1 MTAPTDRRRDVYVNP
16 LGTRYASPAMLH
28 VFSDERRFGTWRRL
42 WLALARAQRELGL
55 DISAEQIAEMEAHL
69 DDIDYA
75 VAEERERLVRH
86 DVMAHVHAFGVQCPA
101 AAPIIHLGATSMFVV
116 DNTDLVLLRDAYGIV
131 RGRLVRAI
139 AALRDLAVAHRDVP
153 CLAYTHFQ
161 PAQPTT
167 FGRRACLWLQDLLLD
182 LETCEWQRGRLRMRG
197 AKGTTGT
204 QASFLTLFDGDH
216 EKVGELDRRVAAA
229 MGFEGTFPV
238 TGQTVSRKVFAD
250 ALTFLAG
257 VAQSAQKVANDVRLL
272 MGIGCVEEPIGKSQI
287 GSSAMAYKRN
297 PMRSER
303 MTSLARLVMSLAS
316 YAEIT
321 AAEQWLE
328 RTLDDSAGNRIAIPE
343 AFLATDAL
351 LVLLENV
358 TGGLQVYPAALHRE
372 LAREL
377 PFMATEEILM
387 RAVAAGGDRQELH
400 ENIRTH
406 AHAAARRIKEEGAE
420 NDMLERLA
428 ADPAFAAVKDEMRGM
443 LEPSRFVGRSPEQV
457 DAFVAEHVEP
467 VLEQHR
473 DALETEAGEVRV

>member
-1 MTAPTDRRRDVYVNP
+1 MPAPPTRRRDIYVNP
-16 LGTRYASPAMLH
+16 LATRYASADMLR
-28 VFSDERRFGTWRRL
+28 VFADERRFGTWRQL
-42 WLALARAQRELGL
+42 WLALARAQHELGL
-55 DISAEQIAEMEAHL
+55 GISAEQVAAMEANL
-69 DDIDYA
+69 GDIDYA

-86 DVMAHVHAFGVQCPA
+86 DVMAHVHAFAVQCPA

-116 DNTDLVLLRDAYGIV
+116 DNTDLVLLRDAYGII
-131 RGRLVRAI
+131 RDRLVRAI
-139 AALRDLAVAHRDVP
+139 AGLRDLAARHRDVP

-167 FGRRACLWLQDLLLD
+167 FGRRVCLWLQDLLLD
-182 LETCEWQRGRLRMRG
+182 LDTCEWQRGRLRLRG

-216 EKVGELDRRVAAA
+216 EKVLEMDRRVAAA
-229 MGFEGTFPV
+229 MGFDATFPV

-257 VAQSAQKVANDVRLL
+257 VAQSAQKMANDVRLL
-272 MGIGCVEEPIGKSQI
+272 MGLGCVEEPIGESQI

-303 MTSLARLVMSLAS
+303 MTSLARLVMSLSS
-316 YAEIT
+316 YAAVT

-358 TGGLQVYPAALHRE
+358 GGGLQVYPAALRRE
-372 LAREL
+372 LTREL

-387 RAVAAGGDRQELH
+387 RAVSAGGDRQQLH
-400 ENIRTH
+400 ESIRRH
-406 AHAAARRIKEEGAE
+406 SHAAARRIKEEGAA
-420 NDMLERLA
+420 NDLLERLA
-428 ADPAFAAVKDEMRGM
+428 ADGAFAAVRDEIPGM
-443 LEPSRFVGRSPEQV
+443 LDPARFVGRSREQV
-457 DAFVAEHVEP
+457 DEFLAGHMNP
-467 VLEQHR
+467 VLAQHG
-473 DALETEAGEVRV
+473 DALDTAAGEVTV

>member
-1 MTAPTDRRRDVYVNP
+1 MSAPTDRRRDVYVNP
-16 LGTRYASPAMLH
+16 LATRYASPAMLR

-55 DISAEQIAEMEAHL
+55 DISAEQIAQMEAHL

-75 VAEERERLVRH
+75 VADERERLVRH
-86 DVMAHVHAFGVQCPA
+86 DVMAHVHAFGIACPA

-116 DNTDLVLLRDAYGIV
+116 DNTDLVLLRDAYGII

-139 AALRDLAVAHRDVP
+139 AALRRLAVQHRDVP

-182 LETCEWQRGRLRMRG
+182 LETCEWQRARLRLRG

-204 QASFLTLFDGDH
+204 QASFLTLFEGDH
-216 EKVGELDRRVAAA
+216 DKVEDLDRRITAA
-229 MGFEGTFPV
+229 MGFDRAFPV

-250 ALTFLAG
+250 ALAFLSG
-257 VAQSAQKVANDVRLL
+257 IAQSAQKIANDVRLL

-303 MTSLARLVMSLAS
+303 LTSLARLVMSLSS
-316 YAEIT
+316 YSAVT

-343 AFLATDAL
+343 AFLATDAV

-358 TGGLQVYPAALHRE
+358 TDGMQVYPAALHRE

-377 PFMATEEILM
+377 PFMATEEIMM

-400 ENIRTH
+400 EAIRMH
-406 AHAAARRIKEEGAE
+406 AHAAARRIKEDGAT
-420 NDMLERLA
+420 NDLLERLV
-428 ADPAFAAVKDEMRGM
+428 ADPAFAAVRDEIPGM
-443 LEPSRFVGRSPEQV
+443 LDPARFVGRSPQQV
-457 DAFVAEHVEP
+457 DAFVTGHVDP
-467 VLEQHR
+467 VLAQHG
-473 DALETEAGEVRV
+473 DALQTDAGEVLV